1 MRELDVKQFIKTT
14 DKYKSG
20 LSVTTYDLFAL
31 VEVKGTNPQTLDS
44 GP

>member
-14 DKYKSG
+14 DKYKNE

-31 VEVKGTNPQTLDS
+31 VEVNRNTNPK
-44 GP
+44 P